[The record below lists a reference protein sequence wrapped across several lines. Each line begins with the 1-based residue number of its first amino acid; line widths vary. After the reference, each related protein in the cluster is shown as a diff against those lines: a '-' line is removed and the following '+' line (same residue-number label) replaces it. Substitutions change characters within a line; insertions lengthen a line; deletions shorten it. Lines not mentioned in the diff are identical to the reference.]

1 MKRIQYLF
9 IFAIAASG
17 LLSCSDSLNV
27 EPLDQLTAS
36 NFPQTDAD
44 AIAAVNGVYYINRY
58 STSYAYLID
67 LTSDLTTTGEN
78 INGAAAF
85 LNNQNWVPSNSYIV
99 NVWGYFYSAITDA
112 NILIDK
118 LEQNTTVTPSLRDRI
133 IGEAKF
139 LRAYYYQYL
148 VQLYG
153 EVPLVLHQGEND
165 EGRTLKRNEIDEIFQ
180 QVEADLIDAAAKL
193 PHVAAYSGSDRG
205 RATWGAAKSLLAK
218 IYLVW
223 GQISPAFNETQR
235 KDLYNKS
242 VAASTEVID
251 SRDYQ
256 LEAVYSQ
263 NWSLENRNGK
273 ENIFSGQHA
282 LFQGTDGSGD
292 NHLSHCAFSSGFTNV
307 KLPHVVVADKQYSDE
322 YDPLDQRKGITYA
335 DSIYDN
341 VNQIWF
347 HFDIPRYL
355 KYINPIDPNGS
366 ASYRNIDRTAIRL
379 AEVYLLRAEAINER
393 DHAPNATAY
402 DDINAVRRRA
412 FINTPNPTAY
422 DITAEN
428 IHLASSYHSPL
439 HQSFDGAD
447 EYAKFKDAIQWER
460 KFELTYE
467 QTRWLDLVRWRI
479 LVRTLRESPNVDKH
493 NVSAKNYRFPI
504 PEGQRNINPE
514 NLWQNYGYDGS
525 AITENPYRDY
535 EPGWTDR

>member
-1 MKRIQYLF
+1 MKRIQLL
-9 IFAIAASG
+9 ILATVVSG

-27 EPLDQLTAS
+27 DPLDQLTAS
-36 NFPQTDAD
+36 TFPQTDAD

-85 LNNQNWVPSNSYIV
+85 LNNQNWTPSNSYIV

-112 NILIDK
+112 NLLIDN
-118 LEQNTTVTPSLRDRI
+118 LEKNTTVTPSLRDRI
-133 IGEAKF
+133 TGEAKF

-153 EVPLVLHQGEND
+153 EVPLVLHKGEND
-165 EGRTLKRNEIDEIFQ
+165 EGGTIKRDEIDEIFGQ
-180 QVEADLIDAAAKL
+180 IEADLIDAAAKL
-193 PHVAAYSGSDRG
+193 PHTAAYSGSDRG

-223 GQISPAFNETQR
+223 GQISPTLNETQR
-235 KDLYNKS
+235 KELYNKS
-242 VAASTEVID
+242 VVASTEVIN
-251 SRDYQ
+251 SNDYQ
-256 LEAVYSQ
+256 LEEAYSQ

-273 ENIFSGQHA
+273 ENIFAGQHA

-335 DSIYDN
+335 DSIYDD
-341 VNQIWF
+341 VNQVWF
-347 HFDIPRYL
+347 QFDVPRYL

-402 DDINAVRRRA
+402 DDLNTVRRRA
-412 FINTPNPTAY
+412 FINTPDPAAY

-428 IHLASSYHSPL
+428 IHLASPYHSPL
-439 HQSFDGAD
+439 HPSFDGAG
-447 EYAKFKDAIQWER
+447 EYEKFKDAIRWER

-467 QTRWLDLVRWRI
+467 QTRWLDLARWRI

-493 NVSAKNYRFPI
+493 NVSAKNYRFP
-504 PEGQRNINPE
+504 
-514 NLWQNYGYDGS
+514 
-525 AITENPYRDY
+525 
-535 EPGWTDR
+535 

>member
-1 MKRIQYLF
+1 MKKKYLLLL
-9 IFAIAASG
+9 ASA
-17 LLSCSDSLNV
+17 LSFSCSDSLNV
-27 EPLDQLTAS
+27 EPIDQLTAS

-67 LTSDLTTTGEN
+67 LTSDLTTTGDN

-85 LNNQNWVPSNSYIV
+85 LNNQNWAPSNSYIV

-112 NILIDK
+112 NVLIDN
-118 LEQNTTVTPSLRDRI
+118 LEVNTTVTPSLRDRI

-153 EVPLVLHQGEND
+153 EVPIVLHQGDND
-165 EGRTLKRNEIDEIFQ
+165 EGAAVIRAEIDDVFK
-180 QVEADLIDAAAKL
+180 QVEADLLDAATKL
-193 PHVAAYSGSDRG
+193 PHTAIYSGSDRG
-205 RATWGAAKSLLAK
+205 RATWGAAKALLAK

-223 GQISPAFNETQR
+223 GQISPTLNEAQR
-235 KDLYNKS
+235 KDLYGKS
-242 VAASTEVID
+242 VTLSTEVIE
-251 SRDYQ
+251 SNDYQ
-256 LEAVYSQ
+256 LEEVYSQ

-307 KLPHVVVADKQYSDE
+307 KLPHVVVADKQYALE
-322 YDPLDQRKGITYA
+322 FDPFDQRKGITYA
-335 DSIYDN
+335 DSIYDDI
-341 VNQIWF
+341 NQTWF
-347 HFDIPRYL
+347 QFDIPRYL

-402 DDINAVRRRA
+402 NDLNTVRRRA
-412 FINTPNPTAY
+412 FINTPTPSAY
-422 DITAEN
+422 DVTPEN
-428 IHLASSYHSPL
+428 INLSSPYHSPL

-447 EYAKFKDAIQWER
+447 EYSKFQDAVRWER

-467 QTRWLDLVRWRI
+467 QTRWLDLARWRI
-479 LVRTLRESPNVDKH
+479 LVKTLRESPNVDKH

-504 PEGQRNINPE
+504 PESQRNINPE
-514 NLWQNYGYDGS
+514 KLWQNYGYDGS
-525 AITENPYRDY
+525 NVTSNPYRNY
-535 EPGWTDR
+535 EPGWTDE

>member
-1 MKRIQYLF
+1 MKRIRLF
-9 IFAIAASG
+9 ILATAAAG
-17 LLSCSDSLNV
+17 LLSCSGSLNV
-27 EPLDQLTAS
+27 EPIDQLTAS

-85 LNNQNWVPSNSYIV
+85 LNNQNWTPSNSYIV

-118 LEQNTTVTPSLRDRI
+118 LEKSSTVTPSLRDRI
-133 IGEAKF
+133 TGEAKF

-153 EVPLVLHQGEND
+153 EVPLVIHQGEND
-165 EGRTLKRNEIDEIFQ
+165 ENDAVSRNEIDEIFE

-193 PHVAAYSGSDRG
+193 PHAAAYSGSDRG

-223 GQISPAFNETQR
+223 GQISPALTETQR
-235 KDLYNKS
+235 KELYSKS
-242 VAASTEVID
+242 VSASTEVIN
-251 SRDYQ
+251 SGDYQ
-256 LEAVYSQ
+256 LEEVYSQ

-307 KLPHVVVADKQYSDE
+307 KLPHVVVADKLYSDE

-335 DSIYDN
+335 DSIYDD
-341 VNQIWF
+341 VNRVWF
-347 HFDIPRYL
+347 QFDVPRYL

-393 DHAPNATAY
+393 DHAPNTIAY
-402 DDINAVRRRA
+402 DDLNAVRRRA
-412 FINTPNPTAY
+412 FINTPDPTAY

-428 IHLASSYHSPL
+428 IHLASPYHSPL

-447 EYAKFKDAIQWER
+447 EYGKFKDAIQWER

-467 QTRWLDLVRWRI
+467 QTRWLDLARWRI
-479 LVRTLRESPNVDKH
+479 LVKTLRESPNVDKH

-525 AITENPYRDY
+525 KITQNPYSDY